1 MKRKTILHIMVSV
14 AATGCML
21 MSAPAY
27 AQGKTLTVGV
37 RGDIMNFGY
46 YNQTTGKYY
55 GMEIDLAYKLADEL
69 GYSDVELKEVQ
80 PDNRKDT
87 LLNGEVDCL
96 IAAYSITDT
105 RLENFDFSP
114 AYYTDDTKI
123 MVEKSSMLTDITDL
137 KDKTVGTLAG
147 VNAGPILANKLADE
161 GMISEILEN
170 VDGDYTQYDGLRIV
184 QLESYD
190 EVSRQLEEG
199 TIDAACMD
207 GMIANAYKNEDRDY
221 IPYEITEQ
229 SYGVAT
235 QKNSELS
242 EKMAAAVQKLLDDGT
257 IAALIDKW
265 D

>member
-1 MKRKTILHIMVSV
+1 MRKKHMLKTLPLALTAVCLIGTTPVL
-14 AATGCML
+14 AA
-21 MSAPAY
+21 
-27 AQGKTLTVGV
+27 GKTLTVGV

-46 YNQTTGKYY
+46 YNETTGKFY
-55 GMEIDLAYKLADEL
+55 GMEIDLANKLAKEL
-69 GYSDVELKEVQ
+69 GYSDVEFKQVE

-87 LLNGEVDCL
+87 LLNGDVDCL

-123 MVEKSSMLTDITDL
+123 MVEKSSMLTDIKDL

-147 VNAGPILANKLADE
+147 VNAGPILAQKLADN
-161 GMISEILEN
+161 GMITKVLEEKEN
-170 VDGDYTQYDGLRIV
+170 DYTQYDGIRIV

-190 EVSRQLEEG
+190 AVSQALEEG

-207 GMIANAYKNEDRDY
+207 GMIANAYTNDDRDY
-221 IPYEITEQ
+221 IPFDITEQ

-235 QKNSELS
+235 QKDSELS
-242 EKMAAAVQKLLDDGT
+242 EPMANAVQKFLDDGT
-257 IAALIDKW
+257 IEALIDKW

>member
-1 MKRKTILHIMVSV
+1 MRKKHMLKTLPLALTAVCLIGTTPVL
-14 AATGCML
+14 AA
-21 MSAPAY
+21 
-27 AQGKTLTVGV
+27 GKTLTVGV

-46 YNQTTGKYY
+46 YNETTGKFY
-55 GMEIDLAYKLADEL
+55 GMEIDLANKLAKEL
-69 GYSDVELKEVQ
+69 GYSDVEFKQVE

-87 LLNGEVDCL
+87 LLNGDVDCL

-123 MVEKSSMLTDITDL
+123 MVEKSSMLTDIKDL

-147 VNAGPILANKLADE
+147 VNAGPILAQRLEEN
-161 GMISEILEN
+161 GMITKVLEEKEN
-170 VDGDYTQYDGLRIV
+170 DYTQYDGIRIV

-190 EVSRQLEEG
+190 AVSQALEEG

-207 GMIANAYKNEDRDY
+207 GMIANAYTNDDRDY
-221 IPYEITEQ
+221 IPFDITEQ

-235 QKNSELS
+235 QKDSELS
-242 EKMAAAVQKLLDDGT
+242 EPMANAVQKFLDDGT
-257 IAALIDKW
+257 IEALIDKW

>member
-1 MKRKTILHIMVSV
+1 MKKRTFLQTLPLAITAVCLLTNGSV
-14 AATGCML
+14 YAAD
-21 MSAPAY
+21 
-27 AQGKTLTVGV
+27 KTLTVGV

-46 YNQTTGKYY
+46 YNQVTGKYY

-69 GYSDVELKEVQ
+69 GYSNVELKEVQ

-123 MVEKSSMLTDITDL
+123 MVEKSSMLTEIGDL

-147 VNAGPILANKLADE
+147 VNAGPILANKLADD
-161 GMISEILEN
+161 GMITEILEN

-207 GMIANAYKNEDRDY
+207 GMIANAYKNDDRDY
-221 IPYEITEQ
+221 IPYEIAEQ

>member
-1 MKRKTILHIMVSV
+1 MKRKHILKSLPLALASV
-14 AATGCML
+14 CLIGTTPICAA
-21 MSAPAY
+21 
-27 AQGKTLTVGV
+27 GKTLTVGV

-46 YNQTTGKYY
+46 YNETTGKFY
-55 GMEIDLAYKLADEL
+55 GMEIDLANKLAEEL
-69 GYSDVELKEVQ
+69 GYSDVEFKQVE

-123 MVEKSSMLTDITDL
+123 MVEKSSQLTDIQDL

-147 VNAGPILANKLADE
+147 VNAGPILAQKLEDI

-170 VDGDYTQYDGLRIV
+170 VDGDYTQYDGIRIV

-190 EVSRQLEEG
+190 AVSKALEEG

-207 GMIANAYKNEDRDY
+207 GMIANAYWNDDREY
-221 IPYEITEQ
+221 IPFDITEQ

-235 QKNSELS
+235 QKDSELS
-242 EKMAAAVQKLLDDGT
+242 APMAEAVQKLLDDGT
-257 IAALIDKW
+257 IAAMIDKW

>member
-1 MKRKTILHIMVSV
+1 MFRTLPLAIAAVSLLAGTPV
-14 AATGCML
+14 FAA
-21 MSAPAY
+21 
-27 AQGKTLTVGV
+27 GKTLTVGV

-46 YNQTTGKYY
+46 YNETTGKFY
-55 GMEIDLAYKLADEL
+55 GMEIDLANKLAEEL
-69 GYSDVELKEVQ
+69 GYTDVEFKQVE

-123 MVEKSSMLTDITDL
+123 MVEKSSMLTEISDL
-137 KDKTVGTLAG
+137 KDKTIGTLAG

-161 GMISEILEN
+161 GMISKVLDE

-190 EVSRQLEEG
+190 AVSEALEVG

-207 GMIANAYKNEDRDY
+207 GMIANAYKNDDRDY
-221 IPYEITEQ
+221 IPYEIVEQ

-235 QKNSELS
+235 QKGSELS
-242 EKMAAAVQKLLDDGT
+242 EKVATAVQKFLDDGT
-257 IAALIDKW
+257 IDQMIDKW

>member
-1 MKRKTILHIMVSV
+1 MKRKNMFKALPFML
-14 AATGCML
+14 AAVTLLGSTPVL
-21 MSAPAY
+21 AA
-27 AQGKTLTVGV
+27 GKTLTVGV

-46 YNQTTGKYY
+46 YNETTGKFY
-55 GMEIDLAYKLADEL
+55 GMEIDLANKLADEL
-69 GYSDVELKEVQ
+69 GYTDVEFKQVE

-123 MVEKSSMLTDITDL
+123 MVEKSSMLTDINDL

-147 VNAGPILANKLADE
+147 VNAGPILAQKLEAQ
-161 GMISEILEN
+161 GMISRVLDEKEN
-170 VDGDYTQYDGLRIV
+170 DYTQYDHLRIV

-190 EVSRQLEEG
+190 AVSEALEEG

-207 GMIANAYKNEDRDY
+207 GMIANAYTNDDRDY
-221 IPYEITEQ
+221 IPFDITEQ

-235 QKNSELS
+235 QKDSELS
-242 EKMAAAVQKLLDDGT
+242 KEMSEAVQKLLDDGT

>member
-1 MKRKTILHIMVSV
+1 MLKTLPLALTAVCLIGTTPVL
-14 AATGCML
+14 AA
-21 MSAPAY
+21 
-27 AQGKTLTVGV
+27 GKTLTVGV

-46 YNQTTGKYY
+46 YNETTGKFY
-55 GMEIDLAYKLADEL
+55 GMEIDLANKLAKEL
-69 GYSDVELKEVQ
+69 GYSDVEFKQVE

-87 LLNGEVDCL
+87 LLNGDVDCL

-123 MVEKSSMLTDITDL
+123 MVEKSSMLTDIKDL

-147 VNAGPILANKLADE
+147 VNAGPILAQKLADN
-161 GMISEILEN
+161 GMITKVLEEKEN
-170 VDGDYTQYDGLRIV
+170 DYTQYDGIRIV

-190 EVSRQLEEG
+190 AVSQALEEG
-199 TIDAACMD
+199 IIDAACMD
-207 GMIANAYKNEDRDY
+207 GMIANAYTNDDRDY
-221 IPYEITEQ
+221 IPFDITEQ

-235 QKNSELS
+235 QKDSELS
-242 EKMAAAVQKLLDDGT
+242 EPMANAVQKFLDDGT
-257 IAALIDKW
+257 IEALIDKW

>member
-1 MKRKTILHIMVSV
+1 MKRRTILRTLPLAITAVS
-14 AATGCML
+14 L
-21 MSAPAY
+21 MMNISAY
-27 AQGKTLTVGV
+27 AADKTLTVGV

-46 YNQTTGKYY
+46 YNQATGKYY
-55 GMEIDLAYKLADEL
+55 GMEIDLAYKLAEEL
-69 GYSDVELKEVQ
+69 GYSNVELKEVQ

-123 MVEKSSMLTDITDL
+123 MVEKSSMFTDIEDL
-137 KDKTVGTLAG
+137 KNKTIGTLAG

-184 QLESYD
+184 QLPSYD
-190 EVSRQLEEG
+190 EVSRELEEG

-207 GMIANAYKNEDRDY
+207 GMIANAYKNDDRDY
-221 IPYEITEQ
+221 IPYDIVEQ

-242 EKMAAAVQKLLDDGT
+242 EKMSAAVQKLLDDGT